1 MYIQGEGV
9 IKDKI
14 YAHLWWKIA
23 ASNGDKDASKSINEI
38 IKKMTTK
45 EIAIAEE
52 LNREC
57 IRKNLKSC

>member
-1 MYIQGEGV
+1 LIFVVLHGSVGLYWMAD
-9 IKDKI
+9 IKMQVS
-14 YAHLWWKIA
+14 AF
-23 ASNGDKDASKSINEI
+23 DKDASKSINEI

>member
-1 MYIQGEGV
+1 MIFVVLHGSVGLYWMAD
-9 IKDKI
+9 IKMQVF
-14 YAHLWWKIA
+14 AF
-23 ASNGDKDASKSINEI
+23 DKDASKSINEN

-57 IRKNLKSC
+57 IRKKLESC